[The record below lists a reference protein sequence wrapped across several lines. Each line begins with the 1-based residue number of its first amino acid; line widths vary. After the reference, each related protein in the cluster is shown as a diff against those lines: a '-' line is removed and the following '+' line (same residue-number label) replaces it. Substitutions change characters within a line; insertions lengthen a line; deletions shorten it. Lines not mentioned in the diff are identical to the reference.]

1 MSVITIGTRQS
12 PLALIQSESVARS
25 IIASS
30 GVDVRLEQITTK
42 GDKMLDVPLAKIGG
56 KGLFTK
62 EIETRLLDREIDIA
76 VHSLKDMPTELP
88 DGLTIGALTER
99 EEPRDA
105 FVSEKF
111 ARFEDVPSGAVIGTS
126 SLRRRA
132 QILAARPDVTVRDLR
147 GNVGTRL
154 AKLDA
159 GEFDAII
166 LAAAGLKRLEMY
178 GRIREMLSI
187 EISLPASCQ
196 GVMAVECRSDD
207 ERILQM
213 LRAIDDRTSRATSS
227 AERAFLSEVGGGC
240 QVPVGAFAELHGEE
254 VRLRALISS
263 LDGSKMIKRE
273 TSSAVDDAP
282 SAARE
287 LAREMMADGGRE
299 ILEEIGA

>member
-30 GVDVRLEQITTK
+30 GVDVWLEQITTK

-227 AERAFLSEVGGGC
+227 AERAFLAEVGGGC

>member
-30 GVDVRLEQITTK
+30 GVDVRLERITTK

-166 LAAAGLKRLEMY
+166 LAAAGLKRLEMD

-196 GVMAVECRSDD
+196 GVMAVECRADD

-227 AERAFLSEVGGGC
+227 AERAFLAEVGGGC
-240 QVPVGAFAELHGEE
+240 QVPVGAFAKLCGEK
-254 VRLRALISS
+254 VRLRAMIAS